1 MTTQVCTYCR
11 VEYPAP
17 VEYTH
22 TDTQCADN
30 VLMRAQIAD
39 EIEAFR
45 RSMPEVVRSAI
56 DGYRDTNDMSWVL
69 AQARDRVKT
78 GDWSEPSW

>member
-1 MTTQVCTYCR
+1 MTTQVCAYCR

-17 VEYTH
+17 VECTH

-45 RSMPEVVRSAI
+45 RSMPDEVTAYHGAPRSL
-56 DGYRDTNDMSWVL
+56 DDMSWVL
-69 AQARDRVKT
+69 AQARDRVKD
-78 GDWSEPSW
+78 GDWSGPSW